1 MAGTWKFTSV
11 RKDLGPQGT
20 QIQAELLRAVHTVWK
35 GWSMA
40 WVSTGCSKDPSGA
53 LPPLPHEL
61 GATSV
66 HLGARARGGGG

>member
-1 MAGTWKFTSV
+1 MAGTWKSTSE

-40 WVSTGCSKDPSGA
+40 WVSTECSKDPSGA

-61 GATSV
+61 ETTSV
-66 HLGARARGGGG
+66 HLEA